1 VVVLQVATALQQ
13 GRYQKPSQLASALP
27 QGNNVRI
34 RHERHPSIDRTQI
47 YHGMFAARL
56 VTVASLVGRACFK
69 HVRIDWECEWGWV
82 GLGGAM
88 QAFATHV
95 PSGPKAMTTKWPCGV
110 PKAYEV
116 IGANT
121 AL

>member
-1 VVVLQVATALQQ
+1 MVVLVATALPQ
-13 GRYQKPSQLASALP
+13 GRYQKPSQLLSALP

-34 RHERHPSIDRTQI
+34 RHESHPSIDRTQI

-56 VTVASLVGRACFK
+56 VTVAFLVGRACFK
-69 HVRIDWECEWGWV
+69 HVRIDWECECVWV
-82 GLGGAM
+82 DLGGAM
-88 QAFATHV
+88 QSFATHV

-116 IGANT
+116 IGANK